1 MRVLLIALQQPVTC
15 QRAAA
20 RTAHDAA
27 GEDAAAPGAGRAALK
42 AARMEEAQALALGLA
57 MRDGGRLA
65 PLLVCRRGS
74 WLHARAAEL
83 GIPLLVTGGLFWP
96 RLFFWQRRH
105 KRLLIQ
111 TIGAGSVAPGR
122 RVLALRR
129 KGSALLSH
137 AFFLRPPQA
146 RDCRGRA
153 MRQAGHILCGS
164 THVRDSLLDAWE
176 GGKGT
181 PGPRPELH
189 LLAPGIPLEDFRPA
203 GMEPGGLGPD
213 GTEPAR
219 FVLGM
224 GSSLAPRS
232 GALLVVRAM
241 AALWQR
247 EDLPA
252 WELRMFGS
260 GPRFHEVLREAEN
273 LGVASRL
280 CILDDQPPAEALAHC
295 RAWLAPGSSPEEL
308 PATLWAGFA
317 AGLPVICTQSALH
330 RERLAH
336 APAAAALRVEEQDP
350 QALARAMIAVM
361 RDERLRRRLSMAGSA
376 LAATADIRT
385 MAARAC
391 ALFESWLD
399 EAGGDDSAAAA
410 ARDSS
415 LRTATHAVTG
425 APDS

>member
-27 GEDAAAPGAGRAALK
+27 GEDAAAPGAVDAALK
-42 AARMEEAQALALGLA
+42 AARMEEEQALALGLA

-83 GIPLLVTGGLFWP
+83 GIPLLVTGGLNSSLFWP

-111 TIGAGSVAPGR
+111 TIGAGSVAFGR

-153 MRQAGHILCGS
+153 MRLAGHILCGS
-164 THVRDSLLDAWE
+164 SHVRDCLLDAWE

-189 LLAPGIPLEDFRPA
+189 LLAPGIPLEEFRPD
-203 GMEPGGLGPD
+203 GVEPDATG
-213 GTEPAR
+213 PAR

-399 EAGGDDSAAAA
+399 EAGGDHSAAAA

-415 LRTATHAVTG
+415 PRAVASAVTG
-425 APDS
+425 APES